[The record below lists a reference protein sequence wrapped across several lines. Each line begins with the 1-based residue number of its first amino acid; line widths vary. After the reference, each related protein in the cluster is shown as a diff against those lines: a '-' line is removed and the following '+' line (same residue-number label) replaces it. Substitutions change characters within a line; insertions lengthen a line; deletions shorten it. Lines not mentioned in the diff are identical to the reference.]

1 MRNIRL
7 TDGSMLF
14 QHPSGPTPITIEF
27 WTSDLSIRRQMSQA
41 VARELANQLLA
52 WLDDEEASPCD

>member
-1 MRNIRL
+1 
-7 TDGSMLF
+7 MLF
-14 QHPSGPTPITIEF
+14 QHQGGPTPITIEF
-27 WTSDLSIRRQMSQA
+27 WSQELSCRRQMSHA